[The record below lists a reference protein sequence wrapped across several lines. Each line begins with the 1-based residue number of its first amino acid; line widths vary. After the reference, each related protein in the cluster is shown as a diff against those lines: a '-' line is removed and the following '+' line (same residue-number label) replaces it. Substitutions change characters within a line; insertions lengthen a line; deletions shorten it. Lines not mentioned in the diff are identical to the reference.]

1 MALYRRQCR
10 PRHERALSEDRF
22 RPRPGHQHRPDDLPD
37 PRHHR
42 GDRHRADQ
50 PPRTAVSRRRRELSI
65 RPRTAALANAIFDTS
80 GVRLRRAALTRER
93 VEPALRRRPCAHT
106 SGADY
111 RTKPEGGTGCDQSPA
126 IGGSRTRGGCRG
138 AWSQHPQAGR
148 KPRGIRASRS
158 CGGSVG
164 LDRRHEGGRPISLA
178 VPRKRSAG
186 HSPPEGHDVRRA
198 DGAHL
203 LCDGSGL
210 WGHLLG
216 RLQALEAQTKLERT
230 AASTSR
236 PTRR

>member
-1 MALYRRQCR
+1 MSSKARARYRRTAFDHAR
-10 PRHERALSEDRF
+10 VTSTDRTTS
-22 RPRPGHQHRPDDLPD
+22 PILDTTEAIDIVQINHPELPSA
-37 PRHHR
+37 
-42 GDRHRADQ
+42 GAGE
-50 PPRTAVSRRRRELSI
+50 SSI